1 MIKIYFEDD
10 YLVPFDQIPK
20 CDFVLNAG
28 AGIHRNEAE
37 LDMIYLSHPICSLY
51 TNSFVALSSEY
62 CWNYELQVPELY
74 LRAGPNREFTR
85 VDHLTDKE
93 LRVCHNLLSLYRKGA
108 FNTDTIRNEGRPDN
122 E

>member
-28 AGIHRNEAE
+28 AGIRRNEAE
-37 LDMIYLSHPICSLY
+37 LDMIYSCHPVCSLY
-51 TNSFVALSSEY
+51 TNSLVALSNKY
-62 CWNYELQVPELY
+62 CWNDELKVPELY

-93 LRVCHNLLSLYRKGA
+93 LRKKDNLLALYCNGT
-108 FNTDTIRNEGRPDN
+108 FNTYKEGEN
-122 E
+122 